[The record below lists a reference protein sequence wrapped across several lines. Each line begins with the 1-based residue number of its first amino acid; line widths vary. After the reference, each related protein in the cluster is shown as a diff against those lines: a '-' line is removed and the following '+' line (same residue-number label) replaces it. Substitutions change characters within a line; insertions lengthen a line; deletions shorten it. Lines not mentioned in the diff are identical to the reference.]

1 MGFFSK
7 MFTGVSSWSDK
18 DLQEENVKYTAEIS
32 KRQISK
38 ALFDPVTSVMENN
51 LLNQQRQKRDEI
63 MVEIKRRGISETYV
77 DPRVKEILD
86 NYKKNNPGKY
96 D

>member
-1 MGFFSK
+1 MGLFSK

-18 DLQEENVKYTAEIS
+18 DLQEANVKYTAEIS

-38 ALFDPVTSVMENN
+38 ALFDPVTSARENN

-63 MVEIKRRGISETYV
+63 MAEIKRRGISETYV
-77 DPRVKEILD
+77 DPRVQEILD
-86 NYKKNNPGKY
+86 TYKKNNPGKY